1 MSENDDRR
9 APTDDAGLAEAARV
23 YGPFEADL
31 IRNLLESHGIVSIVR
46 GRTAPFV
53 YPFTVDGLAEFKV
66 LVQETD
72 LERARELIAAKPA
85 PDEDEG
91 PEKPA

>member
-9 APTDDAGLAEAARV
+9 DPKDDAGLAEAGRV

-31 IRNLLESHGIVSIVR
+31 IKNLLESHGIVSVVR

-53 YPFTVDGLAEFKV
+53 YPFTVDGMAEFKV
-66 LVQETD
+66 LVQEAD
-72 LERARELIAAKPA
+72 LEKAREIIAAKPA
-85 PDEDEG
+85 PDDDEG

>member
-9 APTDDAGLAEAARV
+9 APKDDADLAEAARV

-31 IRNLLESHGIVSIVR
+31 IKNLLESHGIVSVVR

-53 YPFTVDGLAEFKV
+53 YPFTVDGLAEFKI

-72 LERARELIAAKPA
+72 LEKARDLIAARPA
-85 PDEDEG
+85 PDDDEG